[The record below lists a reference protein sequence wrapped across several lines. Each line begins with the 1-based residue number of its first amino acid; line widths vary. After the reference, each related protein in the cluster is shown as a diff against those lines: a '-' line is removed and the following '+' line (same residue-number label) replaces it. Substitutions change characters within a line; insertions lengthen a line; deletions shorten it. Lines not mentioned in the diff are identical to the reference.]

1 VCAFKATLAGCHFVS
16 RQKGGKMSNIIEKA
30 IKAGDLPPQ
39 LRGNIEEDA
48 LVLVSVRRLTGNGF
62 TEEFEEGVLK
72 AEEETE
78 GMPFRPAE
86 EVIKELKAIA
96 ADES

>member
-1 VCAFKATLAGCHFVS
+1 
-16 RQKGGKMSNIIEKA
+16 MSNTIEKTFR
-30 IKAGDLPPQ
+30 AGDLPPQ
-39 LRGNIEEDA
+39 LRGDIEPDA
-48 LVLVSVRRLTGNGF
+48 SVLVSVSRLTDNGF

-86 EVIKELKAIA
+86 EVIEELKAMP

>member
-1 VCAFKATLAGCHFVS
+1 
-16 RQKGGKMSNIIEKA
+16 MNNIIEKA

-39 LRGNIEEDA
+39 LRGDIEKDA

-78 GMPFRPAE
+78 EKPFRAAE

-96 ADES
+96 ADESQVLPKVCIFPS

>member
-1 VCAFKATLAGCHFVS
+1 MM
-16 RQKGGKMSNIIEKA
+16 GGVIEKLV
-30 IKAGDLPPQ
+30 KAGILPPQ
-39 LRGNIEEDA
+39 LRGDIDA
-48 LVLVSVRRLTGNGF
+48 DASVLVSVRRLTDNGF

-72 AEEETE
+72 SEEETE
-78 GMPFRPAE
+78 EVPFRPAE

>member
-1 VCAFKATLAGCHFVS
+1 MGHV
-16 RQKGGKMSNIIEKA
+16 IEKLV
-30 IKAGDLPPQ
+30 KAGDLPSQ
-39 LRGNIEEDA
+39 LRGNIEPDA
-48 LVLVSVRRLTGNGF
+48 SVLVTVRRLTDNGF

-86 EVIKELKAIA
+86 EVIEELKAIA

>member
-1 VCAFKATLAGCHFVS
+1 LTGYDSSVASKEGEV
-16 RQKGGKMSNIIEKA
+16 SNIIEKV

-39 LRGNIEEDA
+39 LRGDIETDA
-48 LVLVSVRRLTGNGF
+48 TVLVSVRRLTGNGF

-78 GMPFRPAE
+78 EFPFRPAE